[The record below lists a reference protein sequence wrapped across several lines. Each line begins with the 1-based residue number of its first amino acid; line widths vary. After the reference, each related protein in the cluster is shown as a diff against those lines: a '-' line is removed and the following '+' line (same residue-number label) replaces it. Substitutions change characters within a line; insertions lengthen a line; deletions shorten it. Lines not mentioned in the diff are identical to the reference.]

1 MHFCLIYNL
10 NSSSGKKLKF
20 INRVLSKLKENNS
33 VDYFETKTINQAK
46 KIFKNFN
53 QKNYDRLIVAGGD
66 GSVSFAI
73 NELIKNDFKFKED
86 FAVGYIPA
94 GTANLLQAELSMNK
108 KVDDIANVLVSNN
121 YKPSNLVKINENY
134 FFLMAGIG
142 WDAKIVH
149 SINSK
154 IKKILGKIIF
164 GIKGFQYFIFMNN
177 KKLNVTFDGQFYQ
190 ADWILSS
197 NTKYYAGHHMI
208 NKTNIFEDKLVTYI
222 FKDLTRINLLYSIF
236 LIILNG
242 DLSKNKNVITTYSQ
256 NITIDG
262 NDLIP
267 VQIDGD
273 NFGSYKKIH
282 LNLSNKK
289 VNFLVKDS
297 FKD

>member
-1 MHFCLIYNL
+1 MLYCLIYNL
-10 NSSSGKKLKF
+10 NSSSGRKSKF
-20 INRVLSKLKENNS
+20 IKRVLSKLKENNS

-46 KIFKNFN
+46 KIFKDFN

-73 NELIKNDFKFKED
+73 NELIKNNFNFKDD
-86 FAVGYIPA
+86 FAIGYIPA

-108 KVDDIANVLVSNN
+108 KVDDIVNILVSNN
-121 YKPSNLVKINENY
+121 YKPSNLVKINDNY

-164 GIKGFQYFIFMNN
+164 GIKGFQYFLFMNN

-197 NTKYYAGHHMI
+197 NTKYYAGHHKI

-222 FKDLTRINLLYSIF
+222 FKDLTRISLLYSIL

-289 VNFLVKDS
+289 VNFLVK
-297 FKD
+297 

>member
-1 MHFCLIYNL
+1 MLYCLIYNL
-10 NSSSGKKLKF
+10 NSSSGRKSKF
-20 INRVLSKLKENNS
+20 IKRVLSKLKENNS

-46 KIFKNFN
+46 KIFKDFN

-73 NELIKNDFKFKED
+73 NELIKNNFNFKD
-86 FAVGYIPA
+86 NFAIGYIPA

-108 KVDDIANVLVSNN
+108 KVDDIVNILVSNN

-164 GIKGFQYFIFMNN
+164 GIKGFQYFLFMNN

-197 NTKYYAGHHMI
+197 NTKYYAGHHKI

-222 FKDLTRINLLYSIF
+222 FKDLTRISLLYSIF

-289 VNFLVKDS
+289 VNFLVK
-297 FKD
+297 

>member
-1 MHFCLIYNL
+1 MLYCLIYNQ
-10 NSSSGKKLKF
+10 NSSSGRKSKF
-20 INRVLSKLKENNS
+20 INRVLSKLKENIS

-73 NELIKNDFKFKED
+73 NELIKNNFDFKDD
-86 FAVGYIPA
+86 FAIGYIPA

-108 KVDDIANVLVSNN
+108 KVDDIVNILVSNN

-164 GIKGFQYFIFMNN
+164 GIKGFQYFLFMNN

-197 NTKYYAGHHMI
+197 NTKYYAGHHKI
-208 NKTNIFEDKLVTYI
+208 NKTNIFENKIVTYI

-242 DLSKNKNVITTYSQ
+242 DLSKNKNVITTYAQ

-289 VNFLVKDS
+289 VNFLVK
-297 FKD
+297 

>member
-1 MHFCLIYNL
+1 MLCCLIYNL
-10 NSSSGKKLKF
+10 NSSSGRKSIF
-20 INRVLSKLKENNS
+20 INRILSKLKENIS

-73 NELIKNDFKFKED
+73 NELIKNNFDFKDD
-86 FAVGYIPA
+86 FAIGYIPA

-108 KVDDIANVLVSNN
+108 KVDDIVNVLVSNN
-121 YKPSNLVKINENY
+121 YKSSNLVKINDNY

-164 GIKGFQYFIFMNN
+164 GIKGFQYFLFMNN

-197 NTKYYAGHHMI
+197 NTKYYAGHHKI

-222 FKDLTRINLLYSIF
+222 FKDLTRISLLYSIF

-242 DLSKNKNVITTYSQ
+242 DLSKNKNVITTYAQ

-262 NDLIP
+262 NDLMP

-273 NFGSYKKIH
+273 NFGSHKKIH

-289 VNFLVKDS
+289 VNFLVK
-297 FKD
+297 

>member
-1 MHFCLIYNL
+1 MLCCLIYNL
-10 NSSSGKKLKF
+10 NSSSGRKSIF
-20 INRVLSKLKENNS
+20 INRILSKLKENIS
-33 VDYFETKTINQAK
+33 VDYFETETINQAK

-73 NELIKNDFKFKED
+73 NELIKNNFDFKDD
-86 FAVGYIPA
+86 FAIGYIPA

-108 KVDDIANVLVSNN
+108 KVDDIVNVLVSNN
-121 YKPSNLVKINENY
+121 YKSSNLVKINDNY

-164 GIKGFQYFIFMNN
+164 GIKGFKYFLFMNN

-197 NTKYYAGHHMI
+197 NTKYYAGHHKI
-208 NKTNIFEDKLVTYI
+208 NKTNIFEEKLVTYI
-222 FKDLTRINLLYSIF
+222 FKDLTRISLLYSIF

-242 DLSKNKNVITTYSQ
+242 DLSKNKNVITTYAQ

-289 VNFLVKDS
+289 VNFLVK
-297 FKD
+297 

>member
-208 NKTNIFEDKLVTYI
+208 NKTNIFENELVTYI
-222 FKDLTRINLLYSIF
+222 FKDLTRLGLLYSIF
-236 LIILNG
+236 LIIING
-242 DLSKNKNVITTYSQ
+242 DLSKNKNVITTFSK
-256 NITIDG
+256 NITING
-262 NDLIP
+262 NDLVP

-273 NFGSYKKIH
+273 NFGLHKKIH

-289 VNFLVKDS
+289 VNFLIQ
-297 FKD
+297 

>member
-1 MHFCLIYNL
+1 MLCCLIYNL
-10 NSSSGKKLKF
+10 NSSSGRKSKF
-20 INRVLSKLKENNS
+20 INRILSKLKENIS

-73 NELIKNDFKFKED
+73 NELIKNNFDFKDD
-86 FAVGYIPA
+86 FAIGYIPA

-108 KVDDIANVLVSNN
+108 KVDDIVNVLVSNN
-121 YKPSNLVKINENY
+121 YKSSNLVKINDNY

-164 GIKGFQYFIFMNN
+164 GIKGFQYFLFMNN

-197 NTKYYAGHHMI
+197 NTKYYAGHHKI
-208 NKTNIFEDKLVTYI
+208 NKTNIFEEKLVTYI
-222 FKDLTRINLLYSIF
+222 FKDLTRISLLYSIF

-242 DLSKNKNVITTYSQ
+242 DLSKNKNVITTYAQ

-289 VNFLVKDS
+289 VNFLVK
-297 FKD
+297 

>member
-1 MHFCLIYNL
+1 MLCCLIYNL
-10 NSSSGKKLKF
+10 NSSSGRKSIF
-20 INRVLSKLKENNS
+20 INRILSKLKENIS

-73 NELIKNDFKFKED
+73 NELIKNNFDFKDD
-86 FAVGYIPA
+86 FAIGYIPA

-108 KVDDIANVLVSNN
+108 KVDDIVNILVSNN
-121 YKPSNLVKINENY
+121 YKSSNLVKINENY

-164 GIKGFQYFIFMNN
+164 GIKGFQYFLFMNN

-197 NTKYYAGHHMI
+197 NTKYYAGHHKI
-208 NKTNIFEDKLVTYI
+208 NKTNIFEEKLVTYI
-222 FKDLTRINLLYSIF
+222 FKDLTRISLLYSIF

-242 DLSKNKNVITTYSQ
+242 DLSKNKNVITTYAQ

-262 NDLIP
+262 NDLMP

-273 NFGSYKKIH
+273 NFGSHKKIH

-289 VNFLVKDS
+289 VNFLVK
-297 FKD
+297 

>member
-1 MHFCLIYNL
+1 MLYCLIYNQ
-10 NSSSGKKLKF
+10 NSSSGRKSKF

-33 VDYFETKTINQAK
+33 VEYFETKTINQAK

-73 NELIKNDFKFKED
+73 NELIKNDFNFKDD
-86 FAVGYIPA
+86 FAIGYIPA

-108 KVDDIANVLVSNN
+108 KIDDIVNVLISNN
-121 YKPSNLVKINENY
+121 YKSSNLVKINENY

-164 GIKGFQYFIFMNN
+164 GIKGFQYFLFMNN

-197 NTKYYAGHHMI
+197 NTKYYAGHHKI

-242 DLSKNKNVITTYSQ
+242 DLSKNKNVITTYAQ

-289 VNFLVKDS
+289 VNFLVK
-297 FKD
+297 

>member
-1 MHFCLIYNL
+1 MLCCLIYNL
-10 NSSSGKKLKF
+10 NSSSGRKSIF
-20 INRVLSKLKENNS
+20 INRILSKLKENIS

-73 NELIKNDFKFKED
+73 NELIKNNFNFKDD
-86 FAVGYIPA
+86 FAIGYIPA

-108 KVDDIANVLVSNN
+108 KVDDIVNILVSNN
-121 YKPSNLVKINENY
+121 YKSSNLVKINENY

-154 IKKILGKIIF
+154 IKKFLGKIIF
-164 GIKGFQYFIFMNN
+164 GIKGFQYFLFMNN

-197 NTKYYAGHHMI
+197 NTKYYAGHHKI
-208 NKTNIFEDKLVTYI
+208 NKTNIFEEKLVTYI
-222 FKDLTRINLLYSIF
+222 FKDLTRISLLYSIF

-242 DLSKNKNVITTYSQ
+242 DLSKNKNVITTYAQ

-289 VNFLVKDS
+289 VNFLVK
-297 FKD
+297 

>member
-1 MHFCLIYNL
+1 MFYCLIYNQ
-10 NSSSGKKLKF
+10 NSSSGRKSKF

-33 VDYFETKTINQAK
+33 VEYFETKTINQAK

-73 NELIKNDFKFKED
+73 NELIKNDFNFKDD
-86 FAVGYIPA
+86 FAIGYIPA

-108 KVDDIANVLVSNN
+108 KIDDIVNVLISNN
-121 YKPSNLVKINENY
+121 YKSSNLVKINENY

-154 IKKILGKIIF
+154 IKKILGKVIF
-164 GIKGFQYFIFMNN
+164 GIKGFQYFLFMNN

-197 NTKYYAGHHMI
+197 NTKYYAGHHKI
-208 NKTNIFEDKLVTYI
+208 NKTNIFENKIVTYI

-289 VNFLVKDS
+289 VNFLVK
-297 FKD
+297 

>member
-1 MHFCLIYNL
+1 MLYCLIYNL
-10 NSSSGKKLKF
+10 NSSSGRKSIF
-20 INRVLSKLKENNS
+20 INRILSKLKENIS

-73 NELIKNDFKFKED
+73 NELIKNNFDFKDD
-86 FAVGYIPA
+86 FAIGYIPA

-108 KVDDIANVLVSNN
+108 KVDDIVNVLVSNN
-121 YKPSNLVKINENY
+121 YKSSNLVKINDNY

-164 GIKGFQYFIFMNN
+164 GIKGFQYFLFMNN

-197 NTKYYAGHHMI
+197 NTKYYAGHHKI

-222 FKDLTRINLLYSIF
+222 FKDLTRISLLYSIF

-242 DLSKNKNVITTYSQ
+242 DLSKNKNVITTYAQ

-289 VNFLVKDS
+289 VNFLVK
-297 FKD
+297 

>member
-1 MHFCLIYNL
+1 MLYCLIYNL
-10 NSSSGKKLKF
+10 NSSSGRKSKF
-20 INRVLSKLKENNS
+20 ISRVLSKLKENNS

-46 KIFKNFN
+46 KIFKDFN

-73 NELIKNDFKFKED
+73 NELIKNNFNFKDD
-86 FAVGYIPA
+86 FAIGYIPA

-108 KVDDIANVLVSNN
+108 KVDDIVNVLVSNN
-121 YKPSNLVKINENY
+121 YKSSNLVKINENY

-164 GIKGFQYFIFMNN
+164 GIKGFQYFLFMNN

-197 NTKYYAGHHMI
+197 NTKYYAGHHKI

-222 FKDLTRINLLYSIF
+222 FKDLTRISLLYSIF

-256 NITIDG
+256 NISIDG

-289 VNFLVKDS
+289 VNFLVK
-297 FKD
+297 

>member
-1 MHFCLIYNL
+1 MLYCLIYNQ
-10 NSSSGKKLKF
+10 NSSSGRKSKF

-33 VDYFETKTINQAK
+33 VEYFETKTINQAK

-73 NELIKNDFKFKED
+73 NELIKNDFNFKDD
-86 FAVGYIPA
+86 FAIGYIPA

-108 KVDDIANVLVSNN
+108 KIDDIVNILISNN
-121 YKPSNLVKINENY
+121 YKSSNLVKINENY

-154 IKKILGKIIF
+154 IKKILGKVIF
-164 GIKGFQYFIFMNN
+164 GIKGFQYFLFMNN

-197 NTKYYAGHHMI
+197 NTKYYAGHHKI
-208 NKTNIFEDKLVTYI
+208 NKTNIFENKIVTYI

-289 VNFLVKDS
+289 VNFLVK
-297 FKD
+297 

>member
-1 MHFCLIYNL
+1 MLYCLIYNL
-10 NSSSGKKLKF
+10 NSSSGRKSKF

-46 KIFKNFN
+46 KIFKDFN

-73 NELIKNDFKFKED
+73 NELIKNDFNFKDD
-86 FAVGYIPA
+86 FAIGYIPA

-108 KVDDIANVLVSNN
+108 KVDDIVNVLVSNN
-121 YKPSNLVKINENY
+121 YKSSNLVKINENY

-154 IKKILGKIIF
+154 IKKILGKVIF
-164 GIKGFQYFIFMNN
+164 GIKGFQYFLFMNN

-197 NTKYYAGHHMI
+197 NTKYYAGHHKI
-208 NKTNIFEDKLVTYI
+208 NKTNIFENKLVTYI
-222 FKDLTRINLLYSIF
+222 FKDLTRLGLLYSIF
-236 LIILNG
+236 LIIING
-242 DLSKNKNVITTYSQ
+242 DLSKNKNVITTFSK
-256 NITIDG
+256 NITING
-262 NDLIP
+262 NDLVP

-273 NFGSYKKIH
+273 NFGLHKKIH

-289 VNFLVKDS
+289 VNFLIQ
-297 FKD
+297 

>member
-1 MHFCLIYNL
+1 MLCCLIYNL
-10 NSSSGKKLKF
+10 NSSSGRKSIF
-20 INRVLSKLKENNS
+20 INRILSKLKENIS

-73 NELIKNDFKFKED
+73 NELIKNNFDFKDD
-86 FAVGYIPA
+86 FAIGYIPA

-108 KVDDIANVLVSNN
+108 KVDDIVNVLVSNN
-121 YKPSNLVKINENY
+121 YKSSNLVKINDNY

-154 IKKILGKIIF
+154 IKKFLGKIIF
-164 GIKGFQYFIFMNN
+164 GIKGFQYFLFMNN
-177 KKLNVTFDGQFYQ
+177 KKLNVTFDDQFYQ

-197 NTKYYAGHHMI
+197 NTKYYAGHHKI

-222 FKDLTRINLLYSIF
+222 FKDLTRISLLYSIF

-242 DLSKNKNVITTYSQ
+242 DLSKNKNVITTYAQ

-289 VNFLVKDS
+289 VNFLVK
-297 FKD
+297 

>member
-1 MHFCLIYNL
+1 MLCCLIYNL
-10 NSSSGKKLKF
+10 NSSSGRKSKF
-20 INRVLSKLKENNS
+20 INRILSKLKENIS

-73 NELIKNDFKFKED
+73 NELIKNNFDFKDD
-86 FAVGYIPA
+86 FAIGYIPA

-108 KVDDIANVLVSNN
+108 KVDDIVNILVSNN
-121 YKPSNLVKINENY
+121 YKSSNLVKINENY

-164 GIKGFQYFIFMNN
+164 GIKGFQYFLFMNN

-197 NTKYYAGHHMI
+197 NTKYYAGHHKI

-256 NITIDG
+256 NITIEG

-282 LNLSNKK
+282 LNQSNKK
-289 VNFLVKDS
+289 MNFLVK
-297 FKD
+297 

>member
-1 MHFCLIYNL
+1 MLYCLIYNQ
-10 NSSSGKKLKF
+10 NSSSGRKSKF

-33 VDYFETKTINQAK
+33 VEYFETKTINQAK
-46 KIFKNFN
+46 KIFKDFK
-53 QKNYDRLIVAGGD
+53 QKNYDRLVVAGGD

-73 NELIKNDFKFKED
+73 NELIKNNFNFKDD
-86 FAVGYIPA
+86 FAIGYIPA

-108 KVDDIANVLVSNN
+108 KVDDIVNVLVSNN

-164 GIKGFQYFIFMNN
+164 GIKGFQYFLFMNN

-197 NTKYYAGHHMI
+197 NTKYYAGHHKI

-222 FKDLTRINLLYSIF
+222 FKDLTRISLLYSIF

-242 DLSKNKNVITTYSQ
+242 DLSKNKNVITTYAQ

-289 VNFLVKDS
+289 VNFLVK
-297 FKD
+297 

>member
-1 MHFCLIYNL
+1 MLCCLIYNL
-10 NSSSGKKLKF
+10 NSSSGRKSIF
-20 INRVLSKLKENNS
+20 INRILSKLKENIS

-73 NELIKNDFKFKED
+73 NELIKNNFDFKDD
-86 FAVGYIPA
+86 FAIGYIPA

-108 KVDDIANVLVSNN
+108 KVDDIVNVLVSNN
-121 YKPSNLVKINENY
+121 YKSSNLVKINDNY

-164 GIKGFQYFIFMNN
+164 GIKGFQYFLFMNN
-177 KKLNVTFDGQFYQ
+177 KKLKVTFDGQFYQ

-197 NTKYYAGHHMI
+197 NTKYYAGHHKI

-222 FKDLTRINLLYSIF
+222 FKDLTRISLLYSIF

-289 VNFLVKDS
+289 VNFLVK
-297 FKD
+297 

>member
-1 MHFCLIYNL
+1 MLCCLIYNL
-10 NSSSGKKLKF
+10 NSSSGRKSIF
-20 INRVLSKLKENNS
+20 INRILSKLKENIS

-73 NELIKNDFKFKED
+73 NELIKNNFDFKDD
-86 FAVGYIPA
+86 FAIGYIPA

-108 KVDDIANVLVSNN
+108 KVDDIVNVLVSNN
-121 YKPSNLVKINENY
+121 YKSSNLVKINENY

-164 GIKGFQYFIFMNN
+164 GIKGFQYFLFMNN

-197 NTKYYAGHHMI
+197 NTKYYAGHHKI
-208 NKTNIFEDKLVTYI
+208 NKTNIFEEKLVTYI
-222 FKDLTRINLLYSIF
+222 FKDLTRISLLYSIF

-289 VNFLVKDS
+289 VNFLVK
-297 FKD
+297 

>member
-1 MHFCLIYNL
+1 MLYCLIYNL
-10 NSSSGKKLKF
+10 NSSAGRKSKF
-20 INRVLSKLKENNS
+20 INKVLSKLKENNS
-33 VDYFETKTINQAK
+33 VDYFETNTISQAK
-46 KIFKNFN
+46 KIFKDFN

-73 NELIKNDFKFKED
+73 NELINNDFNFKDD
-86 FAVGYIPA
+86 FAIGYIPA

-108 KVDDIANVLVSNN
+108 KVDDIVNVLVSNN
-121 YKPSNLVKINENY
+121 YKSTNLVKINENY

-154 IKKILGKIIF
+154 IKKILGKVIF
-164 GIKGFQYFIFMNN
+164 GIKGFQYFLFMNN

-197 NTKYYAGHHMI
+197 NTKYYAGHHKI

-273 NFGSYKKIH
+273 NFGSYKKIN

-289 VNFLVKDS
+289 VNFLVK
-297 FKD
+297 

>member
-1 MHFCLIYNL
+1 MLCCLIYNL
-10 NSSSGKKLKF
+10 NSSSGRKSKF
-20 INRVLSKLKENNS
+20 INRILSKLKENNS
-33 VDYFETKTINQAK
+33 VEYFETKTINQAK

-73 NELIKNDFKFKED
+73 NELIKNDFNFKDD
-86 FAVGYIPA
+86 FAIGYIPA

-108 KVDDIANVLVSNN
+108 KVDDIVDVLVSNN
-121 YKPSNLVKINENY
+121 YKTSNLVKINESY

-154 IKKILGKIIF
+154 IKKILGKVIF
-164 GIKGFQYFIFMNN
+164 GIKGFQYFLFMNN

-197 NTKYYAGHHMI
+197 NTKYYAGHHKI
-208 NKTNIFEDKLVTYI
+208 NKTNIFENKIVTYI

-242 DLSKNKNVITTYSQ
+242 DLSKNKNVITTYSK
-256 NITIDG
+256 NITIEG

-289 VNFLVKDS
+289 VNFLVK
-297 FKD
+297 

>member
-73 NELIKNDFKFKED
+73 NELIKNDFNFKDD
-86 FAVGYIPA
+86 FAIGYIPA

-108 KVDDIANVLVSNN
+108 KVDDIVNVLVSNN
-121 YKPSNLVKINENY
+121 YKSSNLVKINENY

-164 GIKGFQYFIFMNN
+164 GIKGFQYFLFMNN

-197 NTKYYAGHHMI
+197 NTKYYAGHHKI

-289 VNFLVKDS
+289 VNFLVK
-297 FKD
+297 

>member
-1 MHFCLIYNL
+1 MLCCLIYNL
-10 NSSSGKKLKF
+10 NSSSGRKSIF
-20 INRVLSKLKENNS
+20 INRILSKLKENIS

-73 NELIKNDFKFKED
+73 NELIKNNFNFKDD
-86 FAVGYIPA
+86 FAIGYIPA

-108 KVDDIANVLVSNN
+108 KVDDIVNVLISKN
-121 YKPSNLVKINENY
+121 YKSSNLVKINENY

-164 GIKGFQYFIFMNN
+164 GIKGFQYFLFMNN

-197 NTKYYAGHHMI
+197 NTKYYAGHHKI
-208 NKTNIFEDKLVTYI
+208 NKTNIFEEKLVTYI
-222 FKDLTRINLLYSIF
+222 FKDLTRISLLYSIF

-289 VNFLVKDS
+289 VNFLVK
-297 FKD
+297 

>member
-1 MHFCLIYNL
+1 MLYCLIYNQ
-10 NSSSGKKLKF
+10 NSSSGRKSKF

-33 VDYFETKTINQAK
+33 VEYFETKTINQAK
-46 KIFKNFN
+46 KIFKDFK
-53 QKNYDRLIVAGGD
+53 QKNYDRLVVAGGD

-73 NELIKNDFKFKED
+73 NELIKNNFNFKDD
-86 FAVGYIPA
+86 FAIGYIPA

-108 KVDDIANVLVSNN
+108 KVDDIVNVLVSNN
-121 YKPSNLVKINENY
+121 YKSSNLVKINENY

-164 GIKGFQYFIFMNN
+164 GIKGFQYFLFMNN

-197 NTKYYAGHHMI
+197 NTKYYAGHHKI

-222 FKDLTRINLLYSIF
+222 FKDLTRISLLYSIF

-242 DLSKNKNVITTYSQ
+242 DLGKNKNVITTYAQ

-289 VNFLVKDS
+289 VNFLVK
-297 FKD
+297 

>member
-1 MHFCLIYNL
+1 MSYCLIYNL
-10 NSSSGKKLKF
+10 NSSSGRKSKF
-20 INRVLSKLKENNS
+20 ISRVLSKLKENNS
-33 VDYFETKTINQAK
+33 VDYFETKTIDQAK
-46 KIFKNFN
+46 KIFKDFN
-53 QKNYDRLIVAGGD
+53 KKNYDRLIVAGGD

-73 NELIKNDFKFKED
+73 NELINNDFNFKDD
-86 FAVGYIPA
+86 FAIGYIPA

-108 KVDDIANVLVSNN
+108 KVDDIVNVLVSNN
-121 YKPSNLVKINENY
+121 YKSSNLVKINENY

-164 GIKGFQYFIFMNN
+164 GIKGFQYFLFMNN

-197 NTKYYAGHHMI
+197 NTKYYAGHHKI
-208 NKTNIFEDKLVTYI
+208 NKTNIFEEKLVTYI
-222 FKDLTRINLLYSIF
+222 FKDLTRISLLYSIF

-242 DLSKNKNVITTYSQ
+242 DLSKNKNVITTYAQ

-289 VNFLVKDS
+289 VNFLVK
-297 FKD
+297 

>member
-1 MHFCLIYNL
+1 MLCCLIYNL
-10 NSSSGKKLKF
+10 NSSSGRKSKF
-20 INRVLSKLKENNS
+20 INRILSKLKENIS

-73 NELIKNDFKFKED
+73 NELIKNNFNFKDD
-86 FAVGYIPA
+86 FAIGYIPA

-108 KVDDIANVLVSNN
+108 KVDDIVNVLVSNN
-121 YKPSNLVKINENY
+121 YKSSNLVKINDNY

-164 GIKGFQYFIFMNN
+164 GIKGFQYFLFMNN

-197 NTKYYAGHHMI
+197 NTKYYAGHHKI
-208 NKTNIFEDKLVTYI
+208 NKTNIFENKIVTYI

-242 DLSKNKNVITTYSQ
+242 DLSKNKNVITTYAQ

-262 NDLIP
+262 NDLLP

-273 NFGSYKKIH
+273 NFGSHKKIH

-289 VNFLVKDS
+289 VNFLVK
-297 FKD
+297 

>member
-1 MHFCLIYNL
+1 MLCCLIYNL
-10 NSSSGKKLKF
+10 NSSSGRKSIF
-20 INRVLSKLKENNS
+20 INRILSKLKENIS

-73 NELIKNDFKFKED
+73 NELIKNNFDFKDD
-86 FAVGYIPA
+86 FAIGYIPA

-108 KVDDIANVLVSNN
+108 KVDDIVNVLVSDN
-121 YKPSNLVKINENY
+121 YKSSNLVKINENY

-164 GIKGFQYFIFMNN
+164 GIKGFQYFLFMNN

-197 NTKYYAGHHMI
+197 NTKYYAGHHKI
-208 NKTNIFEDKLVTYI
+208 NKTNIFENKIVTYI

-242 DLSKNKNVITTYSQ
+242 DLSKNKNVITTYAQ

-289 VNFLVKDS
+289 VNFLVK
-297 FKD
+297 

>member
-1 MHFCLIYNL
+1 MLYCLIYNL
-10 NSSSGKKLKF
+10 NSSSGRKSKF
-20 INRVLSKLKENNS
+20 INKVLSKLKENNS

-73 NELIKNDFKFKED
+73 NELIKNNFDFKDD
-86 FAVGYIPA
+86 FAIGYIPA

-108 KVDDIANVLVSNN
+108 KVDDIVNVLVSNN
-121 YKPSNLVKINENY
+121 YKSSNLVKINENY

-164 GIKGFQYFIFMNN
+164 GIKGFQYFLFMNN
-177 KKLNVTFDGQFYQ
+177 KKLNVTFDDQFYQ

-197 NTKYYAGHHMI
+197 NTKYYAGHHKI

-242 DLSKNKNVITTYSQ
+242 DLSKNKNVITTYAQ
-256 NITIDG
+256 NIIIDG

-273 NFGSYKKIH
+273 NLGSYKKIH

-289 VNFLVKDS
+289 VNFLVK
-297 FKD
+297 

>member
-1 MHFCLIYNL
+1 MLYCLIYNL
-10 NSSSGKKLKF
+10 NSSSGRKSKF
-20 INRVLSKLKENNS
+20 INKVLSKLKENNS

-46 KIFKNFN
+46 KIFKDFK
-53 QKNYDRLIVAGGD
+53 QKNYDRLVVAGGD

-73 NELIKNDFKFKED
+73 NELIKNNFNFKDD
-86 FAVGYIPA
+86 FAIGYIPA

-108 KVDDIANVLVSNN
+108 KVDDIVNVLISNN
-121 YKPSNLVKINENY
+121 YKSSNLVKINENY

-164 GIKGFQYFIFMNN
+164 GIKGFQYFLFMNN

-197 NTKYYAGHHMI
+197 NTKYYAGHHKI
-208 NKTNIFEDKLVTYI
+208 NKTNIFEEKLVTYI
-222 FKDLTRINLLYSIF
+222 FKDLTRISLLYSIF

-242 DLSKNKNVITTYSQ
+242 DLSKNKNVITTYAQ

-289 VNFLVKDS
+289 VNFLVK
-297 FKD
+297 

>member
-1 MHFCLIYNL
+1 MLYCLIYNL
-10 NSSSGKKLKF
+10 NSSSGRKSKF
-20 INRVLSKLKENNS
+20 IKRVLSKLKENNS

-46 KIFKNFN
+46 KIFKDFN

-73 NELIKNDFKFKED
+73 NELIKNNFNFKDD
-86 FAVGYIPA
+86 FAIGYIPA

-108 KVDDIANVLVSNN
+108 KVDDIVNILVSNN

-164 GIKGFQYFIFMNN
+164 GIKGFQYFLFMNN

-197 NTKYYAGHHMI
+197 NTKYYAGHHKI

-222 FKDLTRINLLYSIF
+222 FKDLTRISLLYSIF

-282 LNLSNKK
+282 LKLSNKK
-289 VNFLVKDS
+289 VNFLVK
-297 FKD
+297 

>member
-1 MHFCLIYNL
+1 MLCCLIYNL
-10 NSSSGKKLKF
+10 NSSSGRKSIF
-20 INRVLSKLKENNS
+20 INRILSKLKENIS

-73 NELIKNDFKFKED
+73 NELIKNNFDFKDD
-86 FAVGYIPA
+86 FAIGYIPA

-108 KVDDIANVLVSNN
+108 KVDDIVNVLVSNN
-121 YKPSNLVKINENY
+121 YKSSNLVKINDNY

-154 IKKILGKIIF
+154 IKKILGKVIF
-164 GIKGFQYFIFMNN
+164 GIKGFQYFLFMNN

-197 NTKYYAGHHMI
+197 NTKYYAGHHKI

-222 FKDLTRINLLYSIF
+222 FKDLTRISLLYSIF

-242 DLSKNKNVITTYSQ
+242 DLSKNKNVITTYAQ

-289 VNFLVKDS
+289 VNFLVK
-297 FKD
+297 

>member
-1 MHFCLIYNL
+1 MLYCLIYNL
-10 NSSSGKKLKF
+10 NSSSGRKSKF

-46 KIFKNFN
+46 KIFKDFN

-73 NELIKNDFKFKED
+73 NELINNDFNFKDD
-86 FAVGYIPA
+86 FAIGYIPA

-108 KVDDIANVLVSNN
+108 KVDDIVNVLVSNN
-121 YKPSNLVKINENY
+121 YKSTNLVKINENY

-154 IKKILGKIIF
+154 IKKILGKVIF
-164 GIKGFQYFIFMNN
+164 GIKGFQYFLFMNN

-197 NTKYYAGHHMI
+197 NTKYYAGHHKI

-222 FKDLTRINLLYSIF
+222 FKDLTRISLLYSIF

-273 NFGSYKKIH
+273 NFGSYKKIN

-289 VNFLVKDS
+289 VNFLVK
-297 FKD
+297 

>member
-1 MHFCLIYNL
+1 MLYCLIYNQ
-10 NSSSGKKLKF
+10 NSSSGRKSKF

-46 KIFKNFN
+46 KIFKDFN

-73 NELIKNDFKFKED
+73 NELIKNNFNFKDD
-86 FAVGYIPA
+86 FAIGYIPA

-108 KVDDIANVLVSNN
+108 KVDDIVNVLISNN
-121 YKPSNLVKINENY
+121 YKSSNLVKINENY

-164 GIKGFQYFIFMNN
+164 GIKGFQYFLFMNN

-197 NTKYYAGHHMI
+197 NTKYYAGHHKI

-222 FKDLTRINLLYSIF
+222 FKDLTRISLLYSIF

-289 VNFLVKDS
+289 VNFLVK
-297 FKD
+297 

>member
-1 MHFCLIYNL
+1 MLYCLIYNL
-10 NSSSGKKLKF
+10 NSSSGRKSKF

-46 KIFKNFN
+46 KIFKDFN

-73 NELIKNDFKFKED
+73 NELIKNNFNFKDD
-86 FAVGYIPA
+86 FAIGYIPA

-108 KVDDIANVLVSNN
+108 KVDDIVNVLISNN
-121 YKPSNLVKINENY
+121 YKSSNLVKINENY

-164 GIKGFQYFIFMNN
+164 GIKGFQYFLFMNN

-197 NTKYYAGHHMI
+197 NTKYYAGHHKI

-222 FKDLTRINLLYSIF
+222 FKDLTRISLLYSIF

-289 VNFLVKDS
+289 VNFLVK
-297 FKD
+297 

>member
-1 MHFCLIYNL
+1 MLYCLIYNQ
-10 NSSSGKKLKF
+10 NSSSGRKSKF

-33 VDYFETKTINQAK
+33 VEYFETKTINQAK
-46 KIFKNFN
+46 KIFKDFN

-73 NELIKNDFKFKED
+73 NELIKNDFNFKDD
-86 FAVGYIPA
+86 FALGYIPA

-108 KVDDIANVLVSNN
+108 KVDDIVNVLVSNN
-121 YKPSNLVKINENY
+121 YKSSNLVKINENY

-164 GIKGFQYFIFMNN
+164 GIKGFQHFLFMDN
-177 KKLNVTFDGQFYQ
+177 KKLNVNFDGQFYQ

-197 NTKYYAGHHMI
+197 NTKYYAGHHKI

-242 DLSKNKNVITTYSQ
+242 DLSKNKNVITTYSK
-256 NITIDG
+256 NITIEG

-282 LNLSNKK
+282 LNQSNKK
-289 VNFLVKDS
+289 MNFLVK
-297 FKD
+297 

>member
-1 MHFCLIYNL
+1 MLYCLIYNQ
-10 NSSSGKKLKF
+10 NSSSGRKSKF

-33 VDYFETKTINQAK
+33 VEYFETKTINQAK
-46 KIFKNFN
+46 KIFKDFK
-53 QKNYDRLIVAGGD
+53 QKNYDRLVVAGGD

-73 NELIKNDFKFKED
+73 NELIKNNFNFKDD
-86 FAVGYIPA
+86 FAIGYIPA

-108 KVDDIANVLVSNN
+108 KVDDIVNVLISNN
-121 YKPSNLVKINENY
+121 YKSSNLVKINENY

-164 GIKGFQYFIFMNN
+164 GIKGFQYFLFMNN

-197 NTKYYAGHHMI
+197 NTKYYAGHHKI

-222 FKDLTRINLLYSIF
+222 FKDLTRISLLYSIF

-289 VNFLVKDS
+289 VNFLLK
-297 FKD
+297 

>member
-1 MHFCLIYNL
+1 MLCCLIYNL
-10 NSSSGKKLKF
+10 NSSSGRKSKF
-20 INRVLSKLKENNS
+20 INRILSKLKENIS

-73 NELIKNDFKFKED
+73 NELIKNNFNFKDD
-86 FAVGYIPA
+86 FAIGYIPA

-108 KVDDIANVLVSNN
+108 KVDDIVNILVSNN
-121 YKPSNLVKINENY
+121 YKSSNLVKINENY

-154 IKKILGKIIF
+154 IKKFLGKIIF
-164 GIKGFQYFIFMNN
+164 GIKGFQYFFFMNN
-177 KKLNVTFDGQFYQ
+177 KKLNVTFDDQFYQ

-197 NTKYYAGHHMI
+197 NTKYYAGHHKI

-222 FKDLTRINLLYSIF
+222 FKDLTRISLLYSIF

-242 DLSKNKNVITTYSQ
+242 DLSKNKNVITTYAQ

-262 NDLIP
+262 NDLMP

-273 NFGSYKKIH
+273 NFGSHKKIH

-289 VNFLVKDS
+289 VNFLVK
-297 FKD
+297 